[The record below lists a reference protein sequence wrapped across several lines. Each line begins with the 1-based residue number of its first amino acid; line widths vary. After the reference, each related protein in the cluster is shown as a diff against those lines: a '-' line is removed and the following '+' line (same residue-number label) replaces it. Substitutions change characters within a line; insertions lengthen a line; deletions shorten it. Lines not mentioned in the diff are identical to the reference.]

1 MKKIATILSLF
12 FVSFLLSTSAYAVCV
27 KVKKANLR
35 TGPGTSYEKAWEI
48 YKYMPF
54 LKVGAS
60 VSGDW
65 YAVKDVDGD
74 VNWLHKKLITSAFKC
89 AVVKKATVTVRNGPG
104 TNYKK
109 SSISPATQY
118 SSFRVL
124 KKKGNWISVKDEWDH
139 TGWIHKD
146 YLWIQ

>member
-1 MKKIATILSLF
+1 MKRIIIILSF
-12 FVSFLLSTSAYAVCV
+12 FLVSFLLSAPAYAVCV

-54 LKVGAS
+54 LKVGVS

-65 YAVKDVDGD
+65 QAVKDVDGD

-89 AVVKKATVTVRNGPG
+89 AVVKNDSVTVRKGPG
-104 TNYKK
+104 TNYSK
-109 SSISPATQY
+109 SSLSPATRY

-124 KKKGNWISVKDEWDH
+124 KKKGNWVRVKDEWDH
-139 TGWIHKD
+139 IGWIHKN